1 MITFKFILLFDVLNL
16 ALIILKFIGYNLIS
30 AFSAC
35 LNSMIAISSVCVH
48 FFFMSLIN
56 NNLVLIYFRS
66 SCLCPSCFTQPQN
79 LKIISF
85 NIFSYVDWFPCL
97 INTQFSHSNYQIQQV
112 PLLSFLPTFTM
123 QQHRFGFELWS
134 SA

>member
-35 LNSMIAISSVCVH
+35 LNSMIAISSVFVH

-56 NNLVLIYFRS
+56 NNLVLFSVILPVSILFY
-66 SCLCPSCFTQPQN
+66 TAAKPQDY
-79 LKIISF
+79 
-85 NIFSYVDWFPCL
+85 IFQYL
-97 INTQFSHSNYQIQQV
+97 
-112 PLLSFLPTFTM
+112 
-123 QQHRFGFELWS
+123 
-134 SA
+134 